1 MDSSVHGACGEGCTE
16 QQGAGVRGRRLG
28 TVLDR
33 MVWTRISVQISGGGA
48 FQSGRTR
55 RAATGSDVGV

>member
-48 FQSGRTR
+48 F
-55 RAATGSDVGV
+55 